1 MGMSKGIGTKENIL
15 KTAFELTSKFGL
27 EALSIGELAKT
38 VGMSKSGLF
47 GHFKSKERLQIQ
59 VLDFAAESF
68 VKKVVKPSLKEKR
81 GLTRLAAMM
90 DNWRKWS
97 SNYLPGGCPFLSA
110 IIEFDDRPGPVRD
123 HLKKLQA
130 TMIGTFERSVKIAI
144 EENEIEEGV
153 DTEQM
158 AYEIYSNM
166 VGYHIY
172 NRLLKD
178 KKAHDKFLL
187 TFNRIIGKPQT

>member
-1 MGMSKGIGTKENIL
+1 MSKGIGTKENIL

-27 EALSIGELAKT
+27 EALSIGELAKS

-47 GHFKSKERLQIQ
+47 GHFKSKEKLQIQ
-59 VLDFAAESF
+59 VLDFAADNF
-68 VKKVVKPSLKEKR
+68 VKKVVKPALKEKR
-81 GLTRLAAMM
+81 GLPRLIAIME
-90 DNWRKWS
+90 NWRKWS

-110 IIEFDDRPGPVRD
+110 IVEFDDRPGPVRD
-123 HLKKLQA
+123 HLKKLQS
-130 TMIGTFERSVKIAI
+130 TMIGTFERSVKIAV
-144 EENEIEEGV
+144 EESEIKADA

-166 VGYHIY
+166 IGYHIY

-178 KKAHDKFLL
+178 KKAHDKFLT
-187 TFNRIIGKPQT
+187 TFDGIIQKVRL